1 MNILQTL
8 ESLNP
13 RTLHN
18 ILRVDM
24 KRLVIVGGGIA
35 GLATAYFA
43 LEKAKKIGETLH
55 LQLLDEKDR
64 LGGCILTD
72 KVNGFVIEGGPD
84 CFLYEKPWALALCE
98 KLGLGERILNT
109 NENRRVFILSNG
121 KLHEL
126 PEGFMLMVPTN
137 FMSFIKSSLISWPG
151 KIRMGMDLFI
161 PKKKLDKEESL
172 ADFVR
177 RRLGEEALEKI
188 AEPLVAGI
196 HAGTP
201 ETMGLKSTFP
211 RFLQMEKEYGSLIRG
226 MLARRKMARKWES
239 RGGPKRTMFLTLKDG
254 LGEWVDCLR
263 EKIGEDRIGLK
274 KKVMGLRRTEKGD
287 YQVPL
292 SDGTS
297 LVTDAIILAT
307 PSFITAKIVEEVDL
321 KLSEI
326 LLTIP
331 YVSSATVSLA
341 YHRSQIHHPLDAFG
355 FIIPRSERRR
365 IMASTWTS
373 VKFNHRA
380 PEGYVLLRVFVG
392 GANNEELVSLNDDE
406 MLRMIQEELKEIMDV
421 EGDPV
426 LTRIYRWEKSMPQY
440 LVGHLEK
447 VARIEERANLYPGLF
462 LTGCAYKGIGI
473 SDSIHDAE
481 IVAEKALEYLE
492 KAKGERQ

>member
-1 MNILQTL
+1 MTL
-8 ESLNP
+8 RRKDFFEEIN
-13 RTLHN
+13 
-18 ILRVDM
+18 M
-24 KRLVIVGGGIA
+24 KRIVIIGGGIA

-43 LEKAKKIGETLH
+43 LEEAKKMGEEIH
-55 LQLLDEKDR
+55 LTLLDEKDR
-64 LGGCILTD
+64 LGGCILTE

-98 KLGLGERILNT
+98 KLGLGDRILNT
-109 NENRRVFILSNG
+109 NENRRTFILSNG

-126 PEGFMLMVPTN
+126 PEGFMLMVPTS
-137 FMSFIKSSLISWPG
+137 FTPFIKSSLISWPG
-151 KIRMGMDLFI
+151 KIRMAMDFFI
-161 PKKKLDKEESL
+161 PKKKSDEEESL

-177 RRLGEEALEKI
+177 RRLGEEALDKI

-211 RFLQMEKEYGSLIRG
+211 RFLQIEEEYGSLIKG
-226 MLARRKMARKWES
+226 MLARRKMALQWAKKE
-239 RGGPKRTMFLTLKDG
+239 GPKRTMFLTLKGG
-254 LGEWVDCLR
+254 LGEWVDCLKG
-263 EKIGEDRIGLK
+263 KIGDEVIGLK
-274 KKVMGLRRTEKGD
+274 KKVMKVKRTEKNN
-287 YQVPL
+287 YQIQL
-292 SDGTS
+292 SNGTS
-297 LVTDAIILAT
+297 LETDAVILAT
-307 PSFITAKIVEEVDL
+307 PAFITAKMIEEIDP

-341 YHRSQIHHPLDAFG
+341 YRRSQIRHPLDGFG
-355 FIIPRSERRR
+355 FIIPRKEKRK

-380 PEGYVLLRVFVG
+380 PESHVLLRAFVG
-392 GANNEELVSLNDDE
+392 GANNEQLVGLDDDE
-406 MLRMIQEELKEIMDV
+406 MLRIIREELKDIMGV
-421 EGDPV
+421 EGDPI
-426 LTRIYRWEKSMPQY
+426 LTKIYRWEKSMPQY

-447 VARIEERANLYPGLF
+447 VARMEERTNLQPGLF

-481 IVAEKALEYLE
+481 IIADKAVDYIS
-492 KAKGERQ
+492 KAKG

>member
-1 MNILQTL
+1 
-8 ESLNP
+8 
-13 RTLHN
+13 
-18 ILRVDM
+18 M
-24 KRLVIVGGGIA
+24 KRILIVGGGIA

-43 LEKAKKIGETLH
+43 LEKAKKIGEALH

-64 LGGCILTD
+64 LGGCILTE
-72 KVNGFVIEGGPD
+72 KVNDFVIEGGPD

-98 KLGLGERILNT
+98 KLGLGDRILNT

-126 PEGFMLMVPTN
+126 PEGFMLMVPTS
-137 FMSFIKSSLISWPG
+137 FMPFIRSSLISWPG
-151 KIRMGMDLFI
+151 KIRMAMDFFI
-161 PKKKLDKEESL
+161 PKKKSDEEESL

-211 RFLQMEKEYGSLIRG
+211 RFLQIEEEYGSLIRG
-226 MLARRKMARKWES
+226 MLARRKMALQWQKRE
-239 RGGPKRTMFLTLKDG
+239 GPKRTMFLTLKDG
-254 LGEWVDCLR
+254 LGEWVACLR
-263 EKIGEDRIGLK
+263 EKIGEEVIGLK
-274 KKVMGLRRTEKGD
+274 KKVVKLRRTEKGD
-287 YQVPL
+287 YQGQL

-297 LVTDAIILAT
+297 LETDSIILAT
-307 PSFITAKIVEEVDL
+307 PSFITAKIVEEIDP

-341 YHRSQIHHPLDAFG
+341 YRRSQVHHPLDAFG
-355 FIIPRSERRR
+355 FIIPRTEKRK

-373 VKFNHRA
+373 VKFDYRA
-380 PEGYVLLRVFVG
+380 PKDHVLLRVFVG
-392 GANNEELVSLNDDE
+392 GANNEQLVSLSNEE
-406 MLRMIQEELKEIMDV
+406 MLRMIQEELRDMIGV
-421 EGDPV
+421 EGDPI

-447 VARIEERANLYPGLF
+447 VARMEERTNLQPGLF

-473 SDSIHDAE
+473 SDSVHDAE
-481 IVAEKALEYLE
+481 IVAEKAVNYLL
-492 KAKGERQ
+492 R

>member
-1 MNILQTL
+1 
-8 ESLNP
+8 
-13 RTLHN
+13 
-18 ILRVDM
+18 M
-24 KRLVIVGGGIA
+24 KRMVIIGGGIA
-35 GLATAYFA
+35 GLAAAYFV
-43 LEKAKKIGETLH
+43 LEKAKKMDESIR

-64 LGGCILTD
+64 LGGCILTEKLD
-72 KVNGFVIEGGPD
+72 DFVIEAGPD

-98 KLGLGERILNT
+98 KLGLGDRILNT
-109 NENRRVFILSNG
+109 NENRRVFILFNE

-126 PEGFMLMVPTN
+126 PEGFMLMVPTS
-137 FMSFIKSSLISWPG
+137 FMPFIKSSLISWPG
-151 KIRMGMDLFI
+151 KIRMAMDLFI
-161 PKKKLDKEESL
+161 PKKKSDEEESL

-211 RFLQMEKEYGSLIRG
+211 RFLQIEEEYGSLIRG
-226 MLARRKMARKWES
+226 MLARRKIALQWQRK
-239 RGGPKRTMFLTLKDG
+239 GGPKRTMFLTLKNG

-263 EKIGEDRIGLK
+263 EKIGEERIGFK
-274 KKVMGLRRTEKGD
+274 KKVVGLRRTEKGD
-287 YQVPL
+287 YDIRL

-297 LVTDAIILAT
+297 LETDSIILAT
-307 PSFITAKIVEEVDL
+307 PSFITAKIVEEMDS

-341 YHRSQIHHPLDAFG
+341 YHRSQIHDPLDAFG
-355 FIIPRSERRR
+355 FIIPRSEKRR

-373 VKFNHRA
+373 VKFNYRA
-380 PEGYVLLRVFVG
+380 PEGRVLLRAFVG
-392 GANNEELVSLNDDE
+392 GANNEQLVSLSDDE
-406 MLRMIQEELKEIMDV
+406 MLGMIQEELRDIMGI
-421 EGDPV
+421 EGDPI
-426 LTRIYRWEKSMPQY
+426 LTKIFRWEKSMPQY

-447 VARIEERANLYPGLF
+447 VARIEERTNLQPGLF

-473 SDSIHDAE
+473 SDSVHDAE
-481 IVAEKALEYLE
+481 IVAEKAVEYIK
-492 KAKGERQ
+492 KAKG

>member
-1 MNILQTL
+1 
-8 ESLNP
+8 
-13 RTLHN
+13 
-18 ILRVDM
+18 M
-24 KRLVIVGGGIA
+24 KRILIVGGGIA
-35 GLATAYFA
+35 GLAAAYFV
-43 LEKAKKIGETLH
+43 LGKAKKIGELIH

-64 LGGCILTD
+64 VGGCILTE

-84 CFLYEKPWALALCE
+84 CFLYEKPWALTLCE
-98 KLGLGERILNT
+98 KLGLGDRILNT
-109 NENRRVFILSNG
+109 NENRRVFILSNE

-126 PEGFMLMVPTN
+126 PEGFMLMVPTS
-137 FMSFIKSSLISWPG
+137 FTPFIKSSLISWPG
-151 KIRMGMDLFI
+151 KIRMAMDLFI
-161 PKKKLDKEESL
+161 PKKKSDEEESL

-201 ETMGLKSTFP
+201 ETMGLSSTFP
-211 RFLQMEKEYGSLIRG
+211 RFIQMEKEYGSLIRG
-226 MLARRKMARKWES
+226 MLARRKMARKWEN

-254 LGEWVDCLR
+254 LGEWIDCLR

-274 KKVMGLRRTEKGD
+274 KKVVGLRRTEKGGYD
-287 YQVPL
+287 IQL
-292 SDGTS
+292 SDGIS
-297 LVTDAIILAT
+297 LETDSIILAT
-307 PSFITAKIVEEVDL
+307 PSFITARIVEEIDP

-341 YHRSQIHHPLDAFG
+341 YHRSQINHPLDAFG
-355 FIIPRSERRR
+355 FIIPRLEKRR

-373 VKFNHRA
+373 VKFDYRA
-380 PEGYVLLRVFVG
+380 PEDHVLLRVFVG
-392 GANNEELVSLNDDE
+392 GANNEELVSLGDQE
-406 MLRMIQEELKEIMDV
+406 MLRMIQEELKDIMDV
-421 EGDPV
+421 EGDPI

-447 VARIEERANLYPGLF
+447 VARIEERTNLQPGLF

-473 SDSIHDAE
+473 SDSVHDAE
-481 IVAEKALEYLE
+481 IVAEKVVDNL
-492 KAKGERQ
+492 KKVKGKR